1 MGLKLRPLGDR
12 VLVKP
17 IERETQLPSGLVL
30 PETAKDKPQIGEVL
44 AVGPGARTDDGKR
57 IPLDVQ
63 VGQKVAFPKYAG
75 TELKLNGEEY
85 LLIQERDL
93 LAIVEEE

>member
-30 PETAKDKPQIGEVL
+30 PETAKDKPQIGEIL
-44 AVGPGARTDDGKR
+44 AVGPGARTEDGKR

-75 TELKLNGEEY
+75 TELKLDGEEY

>member
-44 AVGPGARTDDGKR
+44 AVGPGAKTEDGKR
-57 IPLDVQ
+57 VPLDVK

-75 TELKLNGEEY
+75 TEIKLNGDEY

-93 LAIVEEE
+93 LAVVEEE

>member
-44 AVGPGARTDDGKR
+44 AVGPGARTEDGKR

-75 TELKLNGEEY
+75 TEIKLNGDEY

-93 LAIVEEE
+93 LAVVEEE

>member
-17 IERETQLPSGLVL
+17 IEKETQLPSGLVL
-30 PETAKDKPQIGEVL
+30 PETAKDKPQIGEIL
-44 AVGPGARTDDGKR
+44 AVGPGMRTDEGKR
-57 IPLDVQ
+57 IPLDVK

-75 TELKLNGEEY
+75 TELKLNGDEY
-85 LLIQERDL
+85 LLLREDDL

>member
-44 AVGPGARTDDGKR
+44 AVGPGARTEDGKR

-85 LLIQERDL
+85 LLIPERDL

>member
-1 MGLKLRPLGDR
+1 
-12 VLVKP
+12 LVKP

-44 AVGPGARTDDGKR
+44 AVGPGARTEDGKR

-75 TELKLNGEEY
+75 TEIKLNGDEY

-93 LAIVEEE
+93 LAVVEEE